1 MCLHVCEQAKDT
13 KHFRIEVVIRYEQ
26 KTCANLYYDG
36 QPHIFGCPI
45 PKCAYS
51 QRHRMLRNAFNCFQ
65 IVHTLMMRNIVVVT
79 IYGDVISQQRI
90 KLQSRS
96 RIRALSV
103 KHKHFFT
110 HTHTHAHSKC
120 EPSSSYDVDYLS
132 ISIVSRL
139 YFSFSIRYTLLISFY
154 KLTFCYVT
162 NENSNDV

>member
-65 IVHTLMMRNIVVVT
+65 IVHTSMMRNIVVVT

-110 HTHTHAHSKC
+110 HTYTHT
-120 EPSSSYDVDYLS
+120 PSANLVRRMML
-132 ISIVSRL
+132 IICL
-139 YFSFSIRYTLLISFY
+139 FPLFQGFFSFSIRYTLLISFY